1 MASSIDL
8 AAPFGLT
15 QQQSHDDAEPAA
27 KPKRKRAP
35 PAKKTAP
42 ITVIGDRFVDSYT
55 GQLSTHGIFVP
66 GVSDKVFVTLPNAVR
81 WIMEFH
87 NGDVDLI
94 ATTCEAYGQSVDN
107 VRPSFRRE
115 ELLEFGGK
123 LLLSEWEQNHAIWRQ
138 HALEKGSTV
147 AEWRKGGAKKT
158 KTGVTFDAGSYVIP
172 YKGKSMKPVNALDTD
187 KAEKGKLSTL
197 AAFKKVHAFAKKHEG
212 ASAQYFVC
220 DGADIIVCK
229 PFAPTEP
236 DAGIIN
242 NTATQLVGETVI
254 GPAVAVFHRKKAVK
268 L

>member
-15 QQQSHDDAEPAA
+15 QQQSHDEEQPKA

-35 PAKKTAP
+35 PAKKNAP
-42 ITVIGDRFVDSYT
+42 ITVIGQNFVDSYT
-55 GQLSTHGIFVP
+55 GQLSGFGIFVP
-66 GVSDKVFVTLPNAVR
+66 GVSDQVFVTLPNAIR
-81 WIMEFH
+81 WIME
-87 NGDVDLI
+87 NKGGDADLI
-94 ATTCEAYGQSVDN
+94 AATCEAYGQSVDN

-115 ELLEFGGK
+115 ELVEFGGK
-123 LLLSEWEQNHAIWRQ
+123 MLMNEWEQNHRLWHT
-138 HALEKGSTV
+138 HAAEKGTSV
-147 AEWRKGGAKKT
+147 ADWRKGTTKKT
-158 KTGVTFDAGSYVIP
+158 KTGITFETGSCVIP
-172 YKGKSMKPVNALDTD
+172 YKGKSVKPINALDTD
-187 KAEKGKLSTL
+187 KAEKGKLSTQ
-197 AAFKKVHAFAKKHEG
+197 AALRKVHTFAKKHEG

-242 NTATQLVGETVI
+242 NIATQIVGETVI
-254 GPAVAVFHRKKAVK
+254 GPAFAVFHRKKAVK